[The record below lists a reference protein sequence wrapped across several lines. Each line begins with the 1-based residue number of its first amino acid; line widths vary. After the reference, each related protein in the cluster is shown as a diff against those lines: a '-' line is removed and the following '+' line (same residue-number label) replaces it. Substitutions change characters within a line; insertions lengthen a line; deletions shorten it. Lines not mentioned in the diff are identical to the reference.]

1 MGSSRTSDS
10 LVFPPTFLLLNMSSL
25 RLLSRPVA
33 ALSSAPRTLPRLV
46 RFQSTSS
53 SYENILISS
62 PRPGVG
68 LITLNRPKALSAL
81 SSALFVELNDALKNY
96 EEDKEIGAIVLTGS
110 DKAFAAGADI
120 KEMSP
125 LTFSDAYV
133 NNFIAPWSFMTTLR
147 KPVIA
152 AVSGHALG
160 GGCELAMMCDILYC
174 TKTANFGQPEI
185 KLGTIPGA
193 GGSQRLTAAFG
204 KSKAMELILTGKSFS
219 GVEAEKWGIAAR
231 TFPTYEALMEE
242 TLKTAETIAG
252 YSKVAVQ
259 ACKEVVNKS
268 QDLPLRDGV
277 EYERRVFHGIFGS
290 NDQKIGMKAFAEK
303 KKPEWSHK

>member
-1 MGSSRTSDS
+1 MTPFR
-10 LVFPPTFLLLNMSSL
+10 LVA
-25 RLLSRPVA
+25 RPLA
-33 ALSSAPRTLPRLV
+33 PAISSAPRTLPRLV
-46 RFQSTSS
+46 RFQSTSAN
-53 SYENILISS
+53 YENILVSS

-68 LITLNRPKALSAL
+68 LITLNRPRALNAL
-81 SSALFVELNDALKNY
+81 SSALFVELNDALKKY

-120 KEMSP
+120 KEMAP

-133 NNFIAPWSFMTTLR
+133 NNFIAPWSYMTTLR

-204 KSKAMELILTGKSFS
+204 KSKAMELILTGNNFS
-219 GVEAEKWGIAAR
+219 GEEAEKHGLAARAFDGGNKEVLEGALDTAAKIASYSRVATIAA
-231 TFPTYEALMEE
+231 
-242 TLKTAETIAG
+242 
-252 YSKVAVQ
+252 
-259 ACKEVVNKS
+259 KEVVNKS
-268 QDLPLRDGV
+268 QDLGVREGV
-277 EYERRVFHGIFGS
+277 EYERRIFHSLFGS
-290 NDQKIGMKAFAEK
+290 QDQKIGMKAFAEK
-303 KKPEWSHK
+303 KKAEWSNS